1 MENRVKILIADG
13 NEGFCDH
20 VKRRLEQ
27 VPGYEIVGTA
37 ADGQRAAELMR
48 VTKPDILV
56 LDLMLSKLDGIAVLK
71 RAREMDKP
79 PAALVLTGFMTEY
92 VANMAASLGVQ
103 YFMTKPCELD
113 AVAERIHEMTAIDGQ
128 LRQNA
133 QRRQEVNIEA
143 MVTSIIHEIGVPAHI
158 KGYQYLREAI
168 MIAVQE
174 HGRHQRHHEGPVP
187 AGRQDVRDH
196 AVARRAGHPPR
207 HRGRVGQRRSR
218 NAPALLRLY
227 RVEYE
232 GQADKFRVYRAHR
245 RQAPIA
251 AEKRSGDL
259 SDVIQPFPVRARN
272 LQIRREFLK
281 ITAFRQPMPGS
292 ANALPGRF
300 FVLRVNFSCVSGK
313 SMV

>member
-13 NEGFCDH
+13 NEEFCDH

-37 ADGQRAAELMR
+37 ADGQRALELMR

-71 RAREMDKP
+71 RAREMDKA

-113 AVAERIHEMTAIDGQ
+113 AVAERIHEMTAIDSQ

-168 MIAVQE
+168 MIAVQDMD
-174 HGRHQRHHEGPVP
+174 VINAITKVSIS
-187 AGRQDVRDH
+187 AGCQDVCDH
-196 AVARRAGHPPR
+196 AVARRAGHSPR
-207 HRGRVGQRRSR
+207 HRGCMGQRRSR

-232 GQADKFRVYRAHR
+232 GQADKFRVYCAHC
-245 RQAPIA
+245 RQTPTAVK
-251 AEKRSGDL
+251 KRTGDL
-259 SDVIQPFPVRARN
+259 SDVIQPLPVGADAH
-272 LQIRREFLK
+272 LRR
-281 ITAFRQPMPGS
+281 
-292 ANALPGRF
+292 
-300 FVLRVNFSCVSGK
+300 
-313 SMV
+313 

>member
-13 NEGFCDH
+13 NEEFCDH

-158 KGYQYLREAI
+158 KGYQYLRE
-168 MIAVQE
+168 
-174 HGRHQRHHEGPVP
+174 
-187 AGRQDVRDH
+187 
-196 AVARRAGHPPR
+196 
-207 HRGRVGQRRSR
+207 RS
-218 NAPALLRLY
+218 
-227 RVEYE
+227 
-232 GQADKFRVYRAHR
+232 
-245 RQAPIA
+245 
-251 AEKRSGDL
+251 
-259 SDVIQPFPVRARN
+259 
-272 LQIRREFLK
+272 
-281 ITAFRQPMPGS
+281 
-292 ANALPGRF
+292 
-300 FVLRVNFSCVSGK
+300 
-313 SMV
+313 

>member
-13 NEGFCDH
+13 NEEFCDH

-168 MIAVQE
+168 MIAVQDM
-174 HGRHQRHHEGPVP
+174 
-187 AGRQDVRDH
+187 DVINAITKVLYPQVAKTFATTPSR
-196 AVARRAGHPPR
+196 VARAIRYAIEVAWD
-207 HRGRVGQRRSR
+207 RGDLETLQRFFGYTVS
-218 NAPALLRLY
+218 NTKGKPTNSEFIALI
-227 RVEYE
+227 
-232 GQADKFRVYRAHR
+232 ADKL
-245 RQAPIA
+245 QLQL
-251 AEKRSGDL
+251 KNGQ
-259 SDVIQPFPVRARN
+259 VI
-272 LQIRREFLK
+272 
-281 ITAFRQPMPGS
+281 
-292 ANALPGRF
+292 
-300 FVLRVNFSCVSGK
+300 
-313 SMV
+313 

>member
-13 NEGFCDH
+13 NEEFCDH

-128 LRQNA
+128 LRQSA
-133 QRRQEVNIEA
+133 QRRRRARADAGEQPLAAGKPLV
-143 MVTSIIHEIGVPAHI
+143 
-158 KGYQYLREAI
+158 LR
-168 MIAVQE
+168 
-174 HGRHQRHHEGPVP
+174 RHQHTLTHCFLQRLSCGV
-187 AGRQDVRDH
+187 QSL
-196 AVARRAGHPPR
+196 ARGVQLRTAQAALIEPIDPQRAQQLAKI
-207 HRGRVGQRRSR
+207 V
-218 NAPALLRLY
+218 
-227 RVEYE
+227 V
-232 GQADKFRVYRAHR
+232 VAHR
-245 RQAPIA
+245 LTP
-251 AEKRSGDL
+251 
-259 SDVIQPFPVRARN
+259 P
-272 LQIRREFLK
+272 
-281 ITAFRQPMPGS
+281 S
-292 ANALPGRF
+292 AH
-300 FVLRVNFSCVSGK
+300 
-313 SMV
+313 

>member
-13 NEGFCDH
+13 NEEFCDH

-168 MIAVQE
+168 MIAVQDM
-174 HGRHQRHHEGPVP
+174 
-187 AGRQDVRDH
+187 DVI
-196 AVARRAGHPPR
+196 RRSCTRRSP
-207 HRGRVGQRRSR
+207 RRSR
-218 NAPALLRLY
+218 PR
-227 RVEYE
+227 R
-232 GQADKFRVYRAHR
+232 RASSGPSATPSR
-245 RQAPIA
+245 SRGTGAIS
-251 AEKRSGDL
+251 KRSSASSATPSRTRRASRQIPSL
-259 SDVIQPFPVRARN
+259 SRSSPTSSN
-272 LQIRREFLK
+272 C
-281 ITAFRQPMPGS
+281 S
-292 ANALPGRF
+292 
-300 FVLRVNFSCVSGK
+300 
-313 SMV
+313 

>member
-13 NEGFCDH
+13 NEEFCDH

-113 AVAERIHEMTAIDGQ
+113 AVAERIHEMTAIDSQ

-158 KGYQYLREAI
+158 KGYQYLREAVRMVMDNPELMGRI
-168 MIAVQE
+168 TKELYPGIAHRFGTTSSKVE
-174 HGRHQRHHEGPVP
+174 RAIRHAIE
-187 AGRQDVRDH
+187 
-196 AVARRAGHPPR
+196 VAWN
-207 HRGRVGQRRSR
+207 RGRID
-218 NAPALLRLY
+218 ALDEAFGKNVCALDDKPTNGEFIALVADRL
-227 RVEYE
+227 
-232 GQADKFRVYRAHR
+232 GA
-245 RQAPIA
+245 
-251 AEKRSGDL
+251 
-259 SDVIQPFPVRARN
+259 
-272 LQIRREFLK
+272 
-281 ITAFRQPMPGS
+281 
-292 ANALPGRF
+292 
-300 FVLRVNFSCVSGK
+300 GK
-313 SMV
+313 SA

>member
-13 NEGFCDH
+13 NEEFCDH

-133 QRRQEVNIEA
+133 
-143 MVTSIIHEIGVPAHI
+143 SG
-158 KGYQYLREAI
+158 
-168 MIAVQE
+168 
-174 HGRHQRHHEGPVP
+174 GRDPHRSCTPQWSPDHHELPQP
-187 AGRQDVRDH
+187 KRH
-196 AVARRAGHPPR
+196 APCDPLH
-207 HRGRVGQRRSR
+207 
-218 NAPALLRLY
+218 
-227 RVEYE
+227 
-232 GQADKFRVYRAHR
+232 
-245 RQAPIA
+245 
-251 AEKRSGDL
+251 
-259 SDVIQPFPVRARN
+259 
-272 LQIRREFLK
+272 
-281 ITAFRQPMPGS
+281 
-292 ANALPGRF
+292 
-300 FVLRVNFSCVSGK
+300 
-313 SMV
+313 

>member
-13 NEGFCDH
+13 NEEFCDH
-20 VKRRLEQ
+20 IKRRLEQ
-27 VPGYEIVGTA
+27 VPSYEIVGTA
-37 ADGQRAAELMR
+37 ADGQRALELMR

-71 RAREMDKP
+71 RAREMDKA

-113 AVAERIHEMTAIDGQ
+113 AVAERIHEMTAIDSQ

-168 MIAVQE
+168 IMSVNDIEMLNSITKILYPTIAKKYQTT
-174 HGRHQRHHEGPVP
+174 P
-187 AGRQDVRDH
+187 
-196 AVARRAGHPPR
+196 
-207 HRGRVGQRRSR
+207 S
-218 NAPALLRLY
+218 
-227 RVEYE
+227 RVE
-232 GQADKFRVYRAHR
+232 RAIRHAIEVAWSR
-245 RQAPIA
+245 GKMDTIDELFGYTINNGKGKPTNSEFIALIA
-251 AEKRSGDL
+251 AVL
-259 SDVIQPFPVRARN
+259 PFSVETSFHVPCMFAV
-272 LQIRREFLK
+272 
-281 ITAFRQPMPGS
+281 P
-292 ANALPGRF
+292 
-300 FVLRVNFSCVSGK
+300 
-313 SMV
+313 

>member
-13 NEGFCDH
+13 NEEFCDH

-113 AVAERIHEMTAIDGQ
+113 AVAERIHEMTAIDSHSARMPSGG
-128 LRQNA
+128 
-133 QRRQEVNIEA
+133 RRS
-143 MVTSIIHEIGVPAHI
+143 TSRRWSRPSSTRLAF
-158 KGYQYLREAI
+158 RRTSRAI
-168 MIAVQE
+168 SIC
-174 HGRHQRHHEGPVP
+174 
-187 AGRQDVRDH
+187 
-196 AVARRAGHPPR
+196 ARR
-207 HRGRVGQRRSR
+207 S
-218 NAPALLRLY
+218 
-227 RVEYE
+227 
-232 GQADKFRVYRAHR
+232 
-245 RQAPIA
+245 
-251 AEKRSGDL
+251 
-259 SDVIQPFPVRARN
+259 
-272 LQIRREFLK
+272 
-281 ITAFRQPMPGS
+281 
-292 ANALPGRF
+292 
-300 FVLRVNFSCVSGK
+300 
-313 SMV
+313 

>member
-13 NEGFCDH
+13 NEEFCDH

-168 MIAVQE
+168 MIAVQDM
-174 HGRHQRHHEGPVP
+174 
-187 AGRQDVRDH
+187 DVIN
-196 AVARRAGHPPR
+196 AITKVLYPQVAKTFATTPSRHPPR

-218 NAPALLRLY
+218 NAPALLRLH
-227 RVEYE
+227 RLKHK

-259 SDVIQPFPVRARN
+259 SDVIQPLPVGARN

-300 FVLRVNFSCVSGK
+300 FVFRVNFSCVSGK

>member
-13 NEGFCDH
+13 NEEFCDH

-37 ADGQRAAELMR
+37 ADGQRALELMR

-71 RAREMDKP
+71 RAREMDKA

-128 LRQNA
+128 LRQSA

-168 MIAVQE
+168 LITAADPSVLNKAVTKILYPE
-174 HGRHQRHHEGPVP
+174 I
-187 AGRQDVRDH
+187 
-196 AVARRAGHPPR
+196 ARRYGTTALRVERCIRSAIETAWDRASPETLPKYFGCTVSSQ
-207 HRGRVGQRRSR
+207 RGKPS
-218 NAPALLRLY
+218 NAEFIALLAERLTL
-227 RVEYE
+227 EDD
-232 GQADKFRVYRAHR
+232 QALRA
-245 RQAPIA
+245 
-251 AEKRSGDL
+251 
-259 SDVIQPFPVRARN
+259 
-272 LQIRREFLK
+272 
-281 ITAFRQPMPGS
+281 
-292 ANALPGRF
+292 
-300 FVLRVNFSCVSGK
+300 
-313 SMV
+313 